1 MNDKIERFLVLE
13 LNKEIAELENRC
25 KYLNVSI
32 NRLNSSNFFRLREL
46 YWTLTRLFGFAHLH
60 NGWKAPSAR
69 WEWIKSLAIGF
80 PAAVPLCGNIPAT
93 ASNPRLLID
102 MTPTHRWGG
111 KTGIPRVVREV
122 ARAAVESGTG
132 LPVFISNARLYSYFR
147 HPALP
152 EEIEIAD
159 GDKFMMPDASWNFCD
174 EYARIMEQVSRK
186 NGSNIIVLHDI
197 IPVLYPGAFSFATS
211 SAFVIWLDKIVL
223 ASDAVVAVSRS
234 AAEDFLAYAAANKKT
249 LNPHMRVG
257 WWSLGADF
265 QTDADEPVSSLTTA
279 ICAGATPFFL
289 SVGTL
294 EPRKGYPIALS
305 AFDKL
310 WNSGVDIRYVIVG
323 RSFGWNTRAALE
335 ARIVQNPEFGRRLFW
350 LDNPGDADLRY
361 LYKHAR
367 SLVIA
372 SFAEGFGLPIVEAA
386 YHGLPAIASD
396 IPIFHEVGNN
406 STSYFDVLD
415 SDSLAERVREAL
427 ASPKIATPPPVRTWK
442 DATESLLEMVRNDLY
457 QRQVDGAGQHKGP

>member
-13 LNKEIAELENRC
+13 LNKEIAALENRY
-25 KYLNVSI
+25 KYLDLKV
-32 NRLNSSNFFRLREL
+32 NRLNSYNIGMLREL
-46 YWTLTRLFGFAHLH
+46 YWTLMRALGFAHLH
-60 NGWKAPSAR
+60 DGRERPSAR
-69 WEWIKSLAIGF
+69 REWKKGPATGS
-80 PAAVPLCGNIPAT
+80 PAATALSGNIPAT

-102 MTPTHRWGG
+102 TTPTHRWGG
-111 KTGIPRVVREV
+111 ETGIQRVVREV
-122 ARAAVESGTG
+122 ARAAVEGGTG

-186 NGSNIIVLHDI
+186 NGSNIIVLHDL
-197 IPVLYPGAFSFATS
+197 IPVRYHGAVSPDAS

-323 RSFGWNTRAALE
+323 RRGWNSRALE

-350 LDNPGDADLRY
+350 LDNTGDADLRY